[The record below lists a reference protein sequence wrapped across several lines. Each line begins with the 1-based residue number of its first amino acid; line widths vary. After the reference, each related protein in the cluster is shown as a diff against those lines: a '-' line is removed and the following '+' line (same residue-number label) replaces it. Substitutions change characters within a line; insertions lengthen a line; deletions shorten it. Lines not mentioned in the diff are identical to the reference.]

1 MCRHRKKSSIGVHN
15 LASMSFPLSY
25 GTVGRSETF
34 VPLGS
39 SHEMTIKD
47 ILEKTETGIAYADL
61 LQGFARVPIL
71 RDSTGSIISLPPV
84 INAASTALT
93 AESDGVFVDL
103 LEQSFQCRGCT
114 LLFVSSTILEMGFVS
129 EFEYQVQ
136 EIPLQSFYRS
146 VPMQT
151 RI

>member
-1 MCRHRKKSSIGVHN
+1 MRPYIVGVVARGRKLGDLEIKMLMAMQEDLHLGVCRHRKKSSIGVHN

-71 RDSTGSIISLPPV
+71 RDSTGS
-84 INAASTALT
+84 TY
-93 AESDGVFVDL
+93 
-103 LEQSFQCRGCT
+103 R
-114 LLFVSSTILEMGFVS
+114 
-129 EFEYQVQ
+129 Y
-136 EIPLQSFYRS
+136 LQ
-146 VPMQT
+146 
-151 RI
+151 